1 MELTN
6 VKKLFTKEGL
16 CDTKHKI
23 NTTNKDIP
31 ASVLETINKG
41 ITIEQLEKLSEQG
54 YDIYKYS
61 TQITLHGICKELTNE
76 SVNFYKSLILNKNQS
91 IGIKWVAVDNAKKCL
106 ICNKLKYFG
115 WNTISNSTELHPSLI
130 NRFEKYENA
139 VAKCNEY
146 KAIAERIDA
155 NLFFGSYDI
164 YIGEWMGLYYTVFDL
179 FINGIKEENVNR
191 LIEQVTGKN
200 MEEVES
206 VIKAAEAKKAEERKA
221 FNERYELDK
230 QKRKAE
236 AEAFNAELAKKLE
249 SEYNE
254 VNSLSLNNGDIF
266 YAVRPNCDFK
276 NELVGYIYGKR
287 TCKPLNY
294 CNCNNNR
301 FCTKNCKV
309 YIKK

>member
-130 NRFEKYENA
+130 NRFEKYEDA

-146 KAIAERIDA
+146 KAIAEKIDG
-155 NLFFGSYDI
+155 NLFFGSYQI
-164 YIGEWMGLYYTVFDL
+164 YIGEWMGLCYAVFDL
-179 FINGIKEENVNR
+179 LINGIKEENVNT
-191 LIEQVTGKN
+191 LIEQVTGKSIA
-200 MEEVES
+200 EVEAF
-206 VIKAAEAKKAEERKA
+206 IKEADAKREAERKEW
-221 FNERYELDK
+221 ERKYDLERE
-230 QKRKAE
+230 QRKAE
-236 AEAFNAELAKKLE
+236 AEMFNKQFAKKLE
-249 SEYNE
+249 NEYIA
-254 VNSLSLNNGDIF
+254 VDSTSLKNGDIF